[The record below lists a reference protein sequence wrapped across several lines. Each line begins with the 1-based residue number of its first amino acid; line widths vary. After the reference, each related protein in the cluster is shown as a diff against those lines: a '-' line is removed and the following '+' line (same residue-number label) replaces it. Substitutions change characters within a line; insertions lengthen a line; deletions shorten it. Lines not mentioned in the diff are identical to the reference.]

1 MRAAIGRF
9 IDKLTGVWRSGLLA
23 DRDFRL
29 MWLASSATS
38 FGGQVTM
45 LALPLTAVTLLDAT
59 PAQMGIMVAFETL
72 PFSLFALHAGVLI
85 DRARKLPIILACEVA
100 ICAGLAAIPLAAVTG
115 HLTMT
120 WMYVVS
126 FVLGI
131 AFVFV
136 GGASQVYLTQLAGR
150 ENLIGAN
157 SLFLASESTAR
168 LTGPG
173 IAGLL
178 IQRLTAPIAIL
189 ADCATFVISLLLL
202 RRIRHA
208 ESAPKRRSSAEG
220 PATSVTREIREGLAL
235 VLSHPILRPLTFVST
250 GWFIV
255 FQGWV
260 TLQTLY
266 ATRELGLSAGEL
278 GAAHILGG
286 AGALLAAV
294 LARHATRRFGTG
306 PTILVG
312 VSCSALSWSLL
323 ALMPA
328 SAGALWTLGGALF
341 VFDFG
346 ITLYWIAYAS
356 LRQAVTP
363 DHMLGRMT
371 STMRFFTVAAGPI
384 GALIAG
390 HAGEAIG
397 IRATLLA
404 MSALV
409 VGMVAILYFATGLKH
424 VPDVSRLNTQ
434 PQQPDHA
441 TSLATSS

>member
-1 MRAAIGRF
+1 MRAAFIGRF
-9 IDKLTGVWRSGLLA
+9 IDKLTSAWRTGLLA

-59 PAQMGIMVAFETL
+59 PAQMGIMVGCETL

-85 DRARKLPIILACEVA
+85 DRARKLPIILACEIA
-100 ICAGLAAIPLAAVTG
+100 ICAALAAIPLAAVTG

-120 WMYVVS
+120 WIYLVS

-173 IAGLL
+173 LAGLL

-202 RRIRHA
+202 RRIRHV
-208 ESAPKRRSSAEG
+208 ESTPPLRSNASM
-220 PATSVTREIREGLAL
+220 TREIREGLAL

-250 GWFIV
+250 SWFIV
-255 FQGWV
+255 FQGWI

-278 GAAHILGG
+278 GAAHIVGG
-286 AGALLAAV
+286 AGALLSAV
-294 LARHATRRFGTG
+294 FARHATRRFGTG

-328 SAGALWTLGGALF
+328 SASALWSMGAALF

-346 ITLYWIAYAS
+346 VTLYWIAYAS

-371 STMRFFTVAAGPI
+371 STMRFFTVAAAPI
-384 GALIAG
+384 GAVIAG
-390 HAGEAIG
+390 HAGEVIG
-397 IRATLLA
+397 VRATLLA

-409 VGMVAILYFATGLKH
+409 VGMVALLYFATGLKR
-424 VPDVSRLNTQ
+424 VPDVSQLDAQGGRAER
-434 PQQPDHA
+434 A
-441 TSLATSS
+441 TGLASTS

>member
-1 MRAAIGRF
+1 MRAATIGRL
-9 IDKLTGVWRSGLLA
+9 IERRIALIRRGWRTGLLA

-45 LALPLTAVTLLDAT
+45 LALPLTAVTMLDAT
-59 PAQMGIMVAFETL
+59 PAQMGIMVGLEAL

-85 DRARKLPIILACEVA
+85 DRMRKLPIILACEVM
-100 ICAGLAAIPLAAVTG
+100 ICLALAAIPFAAVTH

-126 FVLGI
+126 FILGI
-131 AFVFV
+131 VFVFV

-150 ENLIGAN
+150 DKLIGAN

-178 IQRLTAPIAIL
+178 IQRLSAPIAIL

-202 RRIRHA
+202 RRIRHV
-208 ESAPKRRSSAEG
+208 ESRPVRGTNASM
-220 PATSVTREIREGLAL
+220 TREIREGLAL

-250 GWFIV
+250 TWFIV

-266 ATRELGLSAGEL
+266 ATRELGLSAGQL
-278 GAAHILGG
+278 GVAHIIGG
-286 AGALLAAV
+286 AGALLSAV
-294 LARHATRRFGTG
+294 LARHATRRAGTG

-312 VSCSALSWSLL
+312 ISFSALSWALL

-328 SAGALWTLGGALF
+328 SSNALWTMGAALF
-341 VFDFG
+341 AFDFG
-346 ITLYWIAYAS
+346 VTLYWIAYSS

-384 GALIAG
+384 GAVVAG

-409 VGMVAILYFATGLKH
+409 VGMVAILYFATGLRR
-424 VPDVSRLNTQ
+424 VPDVSQLNAAAQ
-434 PQQPDHA
+434 RPSAQNG
-441 TSLATSS
+441 LAPSS

>member
-1 MRAAIGRF
+1 MRAASIQRF
-9 IDKLTGVWRSGLLA
+9 IERLTRPWRTGLLA
-23 DRDFRL
+23 QRDFRL

-38 FGGQVTM
+38 FGGQITM

-59 PAQMGIMVAFETL
+59 PAQMGIMVGFETL
-72 PFSLFALHAGVLI
+72 PFSLFALHAGVVI
-85 DRARKLPIILACEVA
+85 DRMRKLPIILACEVLISLA
-100 ICAGLAAIPLAAVTG
+100 LAAIPVAAATG

-120 WMYVVS
+120 LMYVVS
-126 FVLGI
+126 FILGI
-131 AFVFV
+131 VFVFV

-150 ENLIGAN
+150 DQLIGAN

-173 IAGLL
+173 LAGLL

-202 RRIRHA
+202 RRIRHVETVPPRRPNA
-208 ESAPKRRSSAEG
+208 SA
-220 PATSVTREIREGLAL
+220 TREIREGLAL

-250 GWFIV
+250 SWFIV

-266 ATRELGLSAGEL
+266 ATRELGLSAGQL
-278 GAAHILGG
+278 GAAHIIGG
-286 AGALLAAV
+286 GGALLSAV

-312 VSCSALSWSLL
+312 ISCSALSWALL

-328 SAGALWTLGGALF
+328 SANGLWTLGAALF
-341 VFDFG
+341 AFDFG

-384 GALIAG
+384 GAVVAG
-390 HAGEAIG
+390 HAGEVIG
-397 IRATLLA
+397 IRATLLT

-409 VGMVAILYFATGLKH
+409 VGMVAILYFATGLRR
-424 VPDVSRLNTQ
+424 VPDVSQLESQ
-434 PQQPDHA
+434 PAAPDRPKG
-441 TSLATSS
+441 LAPSA